1 MEWWQIVLWILIVAV
16 ITAGL
21 YAWGV
26 KKSMEQ
32 QQNLFR
38 MLYQKGSDKVLHYLK
53 KHDTITIKEMEE
65 LVRDI
70 RAGEFH
76 SKNKAVVTKPH
87 EFCLQLVERMTGRG
101 FLEETVSDGKKAYR
115 AVQRHKKER

>member
-32 QQNLFR
+32 QQNLLR

-53 KHDTITIKEMEE
+53 KHDTITIKEM
-65 LVRDI
+65 
-70 RAGEFH
+70 
-76 SKNKAVVTKPH
+76 
-87 EFCLQLVERMTGRG
+87 
-101 FLEETVSDGKKAYR
+101 
-115 AVQRHKKER
+115 